1 MFSFRGAA
9 SLQLSGGFGLLSAPF
24 ILALTSNRNAIPRVF
39 KDLPAFSPTLDWESR
54 VKHSEPS
61 LQETR
66 SMTLLCAL
74 RLMDGPAVH

>member
-1 MFSFRGAA
+1 MLSFTGTG
-9 SLQLSGGFGLLSAPF
+9 SLQLSGGFGLLSAPL
-24 ILALTSNRNAIPRVF
+24 ILAFASNRNTIPRVF
-39 KDLPAFSPTLDWESR
+39 KDLPAFSPTLDWESKA
-54 VKHSEPS
+54 KHSEPS